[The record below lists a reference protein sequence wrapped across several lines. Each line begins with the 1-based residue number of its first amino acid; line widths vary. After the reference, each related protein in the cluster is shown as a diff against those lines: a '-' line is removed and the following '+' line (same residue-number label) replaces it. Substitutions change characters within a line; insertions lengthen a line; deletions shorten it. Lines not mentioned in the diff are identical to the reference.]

1 VVEKQ
6 SHHREKLLHVCELVM
21 KVLLEEVRRRSL
33 RQAGPESL
41 LADPRGRWTAH
52 IVLFLRSLRL
62 LFIFGKWKYESVG
75 FTLGTRRIPRC
86 SFDALQK
93 FQLGLLRRNVPTD
106 TSGLENS

>member
-1 VVEKQ
+1 MVEKQ

-52 IVLFLRSLRL
+52 SPLSALPATAVHL
-62 LFIFGKWKYESVG
+62 WKVEV
-75 FTLGTRRIPRC
+75 
-86 SFDALQK
+86 
-93 FQLGLLRRNVPTD
+93 
-106 TSGLENS
+106 